1 LAKNYKLLLKQSI
14 GGPAK
19 PLVKNGAT
27 VKKGTLLAQ
36 PEGLGVPLHASVSGK
51 ITEITDTYI
60 MIAADAKQSADFEP
74 IAKSDSIVEMVKA
87 AGICGMGG
95 AGFPTYVK
103 LGTDLK
109 GGAIVINAVECE
121 PLLKHNIKQ
130 VIAQPEKI
138 RRGIQLAMQATNAGR
153 CLFAIKEKNAE
164 AIAAFKKVIKDGD
177 NIEVRALPDLYPMGE
192 ERAIIRETMGV
203 MLGVDQLP
211 AVAGAVIL
219 NVETVAR
226 IAEAVDERR
235 PVISKDLTVVGKVG
249 KDRESHVFLDIPIG
263 TPVQELL
270 DMVGGI
276 DGEYGEI
283 IMGGPFTG
291 KSCTPEDVVVKTTGG
306 IIVTM
311 EFLNEKRPLGLL
323 VCACGAN
330 EARLREIAG
339 KMNANVVGVQKCKQA
354 QDVRG
359 ALKCENPGN
368 CPGQAEKI
376 MELRK
381 AGAQAVLCS
390 NCSDCTNT
398 VMCVAPKLKMAVHH
412 ETDHVMRTV
421 GHALIRRLPIEECKA
436 N

>member
-1 LAKNYKLLLKQSI
+1 MGKNYRLLLKQSI
-14 GGPAK
+14 GVAAA
-19 PLVKNGAT
+19 PLVKKGQS

-36 PEGLGVPLHASVSGK
+36 PEGLGVPLHASVSGTVSE
-51 ITEITDTYI
+51 ITETYI
-60 MIAADAKQSADFEP
+60 DIDADDVQTADFEP
-74 IAKSDSIVEMVKA
+74 IPQLDNVADMVKA

-109 GGAIVINAVECE
+109 GGTLIVNAVECE

-130 VIAQPEKI
+130 IIADPDKI
-138 RRGIQLAMQATNAGR
+138 YRGMLICMKATNAGR
-153 CLFAIKEKNAE
+153 GLFAVKAKNEE
-164 AIAAFKKVIKDGD
+164 AIAAFRKVIKSGD
-177 NIEVRALPDLYPMGE
+177 NIAIAELPDMYPMGE
-192 ERAIIRETMGV
+192 ERAIIRET
-203 MLGVDQLP
+203 LGALLAVDQLP

-219 NVETVAR
+219 NVETIAR
-226 IAEAVDERR
+226 VTEAVEERR
-235 PVISKDLTVVGKVG
+235 PVISKNLTVVGKLG
-249 KDRESHVFLDIPIG
+249 KGKESQVFMDVPIG
-263 TPVQELL
+263 ASVQDLIAEA
-270 DMVGGI
+270 GGI
-276 DGEYGEI
+276 DGVYGEI

-291 KSCTPEDVVVKTTGG
+291 KSVTLDDVVVKTTGG

-311 EFLNEKRPLGLL
+311 EFLNEKRPMGLL

-330 EARLREIAG
+330 EARMRELAG

-354 QDVRG
+354 QEVKG

-381 AGAQAVLCS
+381 AGAEALLVG

-398 VMCVAPKLKMAVHH
+398 VMCVAPKLKMPVHH
-412 ETDHVMRTV
+412 ITDHVMRTV
-421 GHALIRRLPIEECKA
+421 GHALVRRLPVCSE
-436 N
+436 